1 MKLTR
6 LMLPVL
12 VLAALGTGCGSD
24 SDTATGDSSSTA
36 GSCPT
41 EPVSVVVT
49 VDQWGD
55 IVEQLGGDCAEVTT
69 VIKGSSADP
78 HDYEPT
84 PADTA
89 KFDEAQLVVVN
100 GLDYDHWAEK
110 AVDNLDS
117 EPAVVDGG
125 KVVGLEEGDNPHIW
139 YGPDYVRQISAAVT
153 AELKELAPDSA
164 AYFDEQ
170 QTAWQTSMKP
180 YDDVIARITAVAADT
195 TFAASEPVF
204 DYMADAL
211 GLTNGTPKGY
221 QDAALNE
228 SDPSPADIAEFEQS
242 LRDDKIDVLVY
253 NTQTEGPTP
262 EQIRGVA
269 DDADVPVVDVT
280 ETVPPGTTSF
290 VTWQVDQLTALATAL
305 GA

>member
-12 VLAALGTGCGSD
+12 LLSALGAGCNSD
-24 SDTATGDSSSTA
+24 SDTATGDSSTA
-36 GSCPT
+36 GSCPA

-55 IVEQLGGDCAEVTT
+55 IVEQLGGECAEVTT
-69 VIKGSSADP
+69 IIKGSSADP

-89 KFDEAQLVVVN
+89 EFEDAQLVVVN
-100 GLDYDHWAEK
+100 GLDYDHWAEQ
-110 AVDNLDS
+110 AVESVDPA
-117 EPAVVDGG
+117 PAVVDGG
-125 KVVGLEEGDNPHIW
+125 EVVGLTEGDNPHIW

-153 AELKELAPDSA
+153 AELKALAPDA
-164 AYFDEQ
+164 AGYFDEM
-170 QTAWQTSMKP
+170 QTAWQTSMQP
-180 YDDVIARITAVAADT
+180 YDDEIAKIKAVAQDT
-195 TFAASEPVF
+195 AYGASEPVF

-211 GLTNGTPKGY
+211 GLASGTPQGY
-221 QDAALNE
+221 QNAALNE
-228 SDPSPADIAEFEQS
+228 AEPSPADIAEFEES
-242 LRDDKIDVLVY
+242 LEDGKIDVLVY

-269 DDADVPVVDVT
+269 ERADVSVVEVT
-280 ETVPPGTTSF
+280 ETVPPGTSSF
-290 VTWQVDQLTALATAL
+290 VTWQVDQLKSLATAL

>member
-1 MKLTR
+1 
-6 LMLPVL
+6 
-12 VLAALGTGCGSD
+12 
-24 SDTATGDSSSTA
+24 
-36 GSCPT
+36 
-41 EPVSVVVT
+41 
-49 VDQWGD
+49 
-55 IVEQLGGDCAEVTT
+55 
-69 VIKGSSADP
+69 
-78 HDYEPT
+78 
-84 PADTA
+84 
-89 KFDEAQLVVVN
+89 
-100 GLDYDHWAEK
+100 
-110 AVDNLDS
+110 
-117 EPAVVDGG
+117 
-125 KVVGLEEGDNPHIW
+125 
-139 YGPDYVRQISAAVT
+139 
-153 AELKELAPDSA
+153 
-164 AYFDEQ
+164 
-170 QTAWQTSMKP
+170 MKP

-242 LRDDKIDVLVY
+242 LRDYKIDVLVY
-253 NTQTEGPTP
+253 NTQTEAHP

>member
-1 MKLTR
+1 
-6 LMLPVL
+6 
-12 VLAALGTGCGSD
+12 
-24 SDTATGDSSSTA
+24 
-36 GSCPT
+36 
-41 EPVSVVVT
+41 
-49 VDQWGD
+49 
-55 IVEQLGGDCAEVTT
+55 
-69 VIKGSSADP
+69 
-78 HDYEPT
+78 
-84 PADTA
+84 
-89 KFDEAQLVVVN
+89 
-100 GLDYDHWAEK
+100 
-110 AVDNLDS
+110 
-117 EPAVVDGG
+117 
-125 KVVGLEEGDNPHIW
+125 
-139 YGPDYVRQISAAVT
+139 
-153 AELKELAPDSA
+153 
-164 AYFDEQ
+164 
-170 QTAWQTSMKP
+170 
-180 YDDVIARITAVAADT
+180 
-195 TFAASEPVF
+195 
-204 DYMADAL
+204 MADAL

>member
-89 KFDEAQLVVVN
+89 KFDDAQLVVVN

-139 YGPDYVRQISAAVT
+139 YGPDYVRQISTAVT
-153 AELKELAPDSA
+153 AELKELAPDAA

-180 YDDVIARITAVAADT
+180 YDDVITRITAVAADK

-228 SDPSPADIAEFEQS
+228 SDPSPADIADFEQS
-242 LRDDKIDVLVY
+242 LRDEKIDVLVY

-269 DDADVPVVDVT
+269 DDADVAVVDVT